1 MTLNES
7 LRSSEFKISI
17 RWTVYF
23 SFWDRILFSRNSLC
37 HTSKVQLVN
46 QVQKDEKVARVKTV
60 PLVKMDVK
68 VHRVSVVKKV
78 SADRPVK
85 WVSDKRVNRVNV
97 VSLVS
102 LVNLVDLVHLVKH
115 VSIELYDIIVMTSA
129 VMTSSFRLW
138 STRSPW

>member
-1 MTLNES
+1 M
-7 LRSSEFKISI
+7 
-17 RWTVYF
+17 
-23 SFWDRILFSRNSLC
+23 
-37 HTSKVQLVN
+37 N

-85 WVSDKRVNRVNV
+85 WVSDKRVNV

-115 VSIELYDIIVMTSA
+115 VSIDLYDILVMTSV
-129 VMTSSFRLW
+129 VMTSSLRLW

>member
-1 MTLNES
+1 MIFGKKHF
-7 LRSSEFKISI
+7 R
-17 RWTVYF
+17 
-23 SFWDRILFSRNSLC
+23 
-37 HTSKVQLVN
+37 HTEKVQLVN

-60 PLVKMDVK
+60 PLVKMDVQ
-68 VHRVSVVKKV
+68 VQPVSVVKKV
-78 SADRPVK
+78 SADHPVK

-115 VSIELYDIIVMTSA
+115 VSIQLFGILVITSS

>member
-1 MTLNES
+1 MGFFKSESHIRIWVKFITLTES
-7 LRSSEFKISI
+7 LRSLDVN
-17 RWTVYF
+17 RRTF
-23 SFWDRILFSRNSLC
+23 SF
-37 HTSKVQLVN
+37 HTEKVQLVN

-60 PLVKMDVK
+60 PLVKTDVK

-115 VSIELYDIIVMTSA
+115 VSI
-129 VMTSSFRLW
+129 
-138 STRSPW
+138 

>member
-1 MTLNES
+1 M
-7 LRSSEFKISI
+7 
-17 RWTVYF
+17 
-23 SFWDRILFSRNSLC
+23 
-37 HTSKVQLVN
+37 N

-115 VSIELYDIIVMTSA
+115 VSIELYDIKVMTSP

-138 STRSPW
+138 STRSSW